1 MSGPGSIEPGSHA
14 LRSGVRRTLA
24 LVALTAVSLTACT
37 ATYDASLVDDTTVIV
52 QTTTTLPTG
61 TTDELLVRLLDQTS
75 ALSGVMI
82 DGGDRRAALAQIEL
96 LWAAAEPGVRSER
109 ADLVPGFERSIEMCQ
124 RAVQFQRA
132 ADADKAARNIAA
144 LVEVLTA

>member
-1 MSGPGSIEPGSHA
+1 MQKP
-14 LRSGVRRTLA
+14 VRRLA
-24 LVALTAVSLTACT
+24 LLAAAVALPLSACT
-37 ATYDASLVDDTTVIV
+37 ATYDASLVEDTAVSSTTSTV
-52 QTTTTLPTG
+52 PSG
-61 TTDELLVRLLDQTS
+61 TTDELLAQLLEQTA

-96 LWAAAEPGVRSER
+96 VWAAVESGVRSER
-109 ADLVPGFERSIEMCQ
+109 ADLVPGFERAIAMCQ